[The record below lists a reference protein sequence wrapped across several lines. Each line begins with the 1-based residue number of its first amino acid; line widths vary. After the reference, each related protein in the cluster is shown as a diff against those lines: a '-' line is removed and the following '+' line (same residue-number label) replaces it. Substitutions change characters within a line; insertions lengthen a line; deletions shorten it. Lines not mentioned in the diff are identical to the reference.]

1 MDDEKKW
8 NLNAPQNDT
17 ENNRQN
23 EPPRYEHYCMHQNT
37 ESDTV
42 KELPEKKKNKKR
54 GGKKLAETISLAVV
68 FGLVAGAVFQGVNFA
83 SEKYLGSDGKD
94 SQIETA
100 QLAGDSSAD
109 GSDSNESEGA
119 ASNETVASET
129 AAAVS
134 QTGSV
139 AEVADTA
146 MPTVVAITSVSVQ
159 EIPNYFRAFGFGY
172 GTQQYSSEGSG
183 SGIIVGENDDELL
196 IATNNHVVSG
206 ATTLSVCF
214 VGNDVVNAEE
224 ETVDM
229 SGSDGECGRCSQ
241 CQDKRYG

>member
-68 FGLVAGAVFQGVNFA
+68 FGLVAGVVFQGVNFA

-94 SQIETA
+94 SQIR
-100 QLAGDSSAD
+100 SSLYQ
-109 GSDSNESEGA
+109 N
-119 ASNETVASET
+119 T
-129 AAAVS
+129 S
-134 QTGSV
+134 QKK
-139 AEVADTA
+139 
-146 MPTVVAITSVSVQ
+146 SVQ
-159 EIPNYFRAFGFGY
+159 
-172 GTQQYSSEGSG
+172 SS
-183 SGIIVGENDDELL
+183 L
-196 IATNNHVVSG
+196 
-206 ATTLSVCF
+206 F
-214 VGNDVVNAEE
+214 
-224 ETVDM
+224 
-229 SGSDGECGRCSQ
+229 
-241 CQDKRYG
+241 

>member
-94 SQIETA
+94 ILRQM
-100 QLAGDSSAD
+100 
-109 GSDSNESEGA
+109 
-119 ASNETVASET
+119 
-129 AAAVS
+129 
-134 QTGSV
+134 
-139 AEVADTA
+139 EVIR
-146 MPTVVAITSVSVQ
+146 MKVK
-159 EIPNYFRAFGFGY
+159 
-172 GTQQYSSEGSG
+172 
-183 SGIIVGENDDELL
+183 ELL
-196 IATNNHVVSG
+196 QMKRLLRKQQLLCHRRVLLQKLQIQ
-206 ATTLSVCF
+206 
-214 VGNDVVNAEE
+214 
-224 ETVDM
+224 
-229 SGSDGECGRCSQ
+229 Q
-241 CQDKRYG
+241 CQR

>member
-68 FGLVAGAVFQGVNFA
+68 FGLVAGVVFQGVNFA

-139 AEVADTA
+139 AEARSLKIFIHIFKKHIQILGS
-146 MPTVVAITSVSVQ
+146 IT
-159 EIPNYFRAFGFGY
+159 
-172 GTQQYSSEGSG
+172 
-183 SGIIVGENDDELL
+183 
-196 IATNNHVVSG
+196 TNNYICKC
-206 ATTLSVCF
+206 T
-214 VGNDVVNAEE
+214 GNPQLFPGIWIWLWYTAIF
-224 ETVDM
+224 
-229 SGSDGECGRCSQ
+229 Q
-241 CQDKRYG
+241 

>member
-42 KELPEKKKNKKR
+42 KELLEKKKNKKR

-100 QLAGDSSAD
+100 QLAADSSAD
-109 GSDSNESEGA
+109 GNDLNESKEMLQ
-119 ASNETVASET
+119 VKL
-129 AAAVS
+129 
-134 QTGSV
+134 
-139 AEVADTA
+139 
-146 MPTVVAITSVSVQ
+146 PL
-159 EIPNYFRAFGFGY
+159 RK
-172 GTQQYSSEGSG
+172 QQ
-183 SGIIVGENDDELL
+183 LL
-196 IATNNHVVSG
+196 CHRRVLLQKLQIQ
-206 ATTLSVCF
+206 
-214 VGNDVVNAEE
+214 
-224 ETVDM
+224 
-229 SGSDGECGRCSQ
+229 Q
-241 CQDKRYG
+241 CQR

>member
-68 FGLVAGAVFQGVNFA
+68 FGLVAGPVFQGVNFA

-119 ASNETVASET
+119 ASSETAVSET

-159 EIPNYFRAFGFGY
+159 EIPNYYRAFGFGY
-172 GTQQYSSEGSG
+172 GTQQ
-183 SGIIVGENDDELL
+183 
-196 IATNNHVVSG
+196 
-206 ATTLSVCF
+206 
-214 VGNDVVNAEE
+214 
-224 ETVDM
+224 
-229 SGSDGECGRCSQ
+229 
-241 CQDKRYG
+241 

>member
-1 MDDEKKW
+1 M
-8 NLNAPQNDT
+8 
-17 ENNRQN
+17 
-23 EPPRYEHYCMHQNT
+23 
-37 ESDTV
+37 
-42 KELPEKKKNKKR
+42 
-54 GGKKLAETISLAVV
+54 
-68 FGLVAGAVFQGVNFA
+68 NFA

-119 ASNETVASET
+119 ASSETAASET

-159 EIPNYFRAFGFGY
+159 EIPIISGHLDLVMAHSNIPVREAVLE
-172 GTQQYSSEGSG
+172 SLSEKM
-183 SGIIVGENDDELL
+183 
-196 IATNNHVVSG
+196 T
-206 ATTLSVCF
+206 
-214 VGNDVVNAEE
+214 
-224 ETVDM
+224 M
-229 SGSDGECGRCSQ
+229 SF
-241 CQDKRYG
+241 

>member
-109 GSDSNESEGA
+109 RSDSNESEGA

-146 MPTVVAITSVSVQ
+146 MPTVAYRKSPIISGHLDLVMVHSN
-159 EIPNYFRAFGFGY
+159 IPVKEAVLE
-172 GTQQYSSEGSG
+172 SLSEKM
-183 SGIIVGENDDELL
+183 
-196 IATNNHVVSG
+196 T
-206 ATTLSVCF
+206 
-214 VGNDVVNAEE
+214 
-224 ETVDM
+224 M
-229 SGSDGECGRCSQ
+229 SF
-241 CQDKRYG
+241 